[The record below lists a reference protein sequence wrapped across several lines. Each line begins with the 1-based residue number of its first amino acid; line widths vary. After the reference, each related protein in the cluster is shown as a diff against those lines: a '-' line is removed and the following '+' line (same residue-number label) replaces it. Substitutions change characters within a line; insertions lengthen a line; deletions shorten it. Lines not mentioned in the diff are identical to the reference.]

1 MTTDL
6 RLGNTQEVQRDEA
19 LVSSEHRELGL
30 LAPRQQAVLS
40 IRARVDECD
49 AATFVHDSLETIH
62 TYLVEH
68 HIHPDGP
75 PFVLCKSAGV
85 RAIDV
90 EAGWPLD
97 RSVDGAGRIHAG
109 SLPPTLIG
117 HDPHRTVARRACS
130 RQITSLG

>member
-1 MTTDL
+1 MTTHL
-6 RLGNTQEVQRDEA
+6 RLDNMQEVQRDEA
-19 LVSSEHRELGL
+19 LVSCEHYEPGL
-30 LAPRQQAVLS
+30 RPPSQQAVLS
-40 IRARVDECD
+40 IRARVDKCD
-49 AATFVHDSLETIH
+49 ATTFVHESLESI
-62 TYLVEH
+62 YVYMREH
-68 HIHPDGP
+68 DMHPAGP
-75 PFVLCKSAGV
+75 PFALCKSAGV

-109 SLPPTLIG
+109 SVPTALIG

>member
-75 PFVLCKSAGV
+75 PFVLRTKLHRDLEMVLYLDLFSALG
-85 RAIDV
+85 
-90 EAGWPLD
+90 GT
-97 RSVDGAGRIHAG
+97 RIPN
-109 SLPPTLIG
+109 LLI
-117 HDPHRTVARRACS
+117 RR
-130 RQITSLG
+130 